1 MREKVKGTLDSLVEE
16 RKELVSMSMMMSFDD
31 GLSGYVINSG
41 NVHDTVKGINYVIS
55 ALGTY
60 GIHILMSTHWDE
72 INPDI
77 KGIANDL
84 DLRNPNKFIGRA
96 IRRNANKPILASTEK
111 PTYIIMMPLTP
122 SYFEQAYYRRA

>member
-1 MREKVKGTLDSLVEE
+1 MKGTLDSLVEE

-31 GLSGYVINSG
+31 GLSGYVINNG
-41 NVHDTVKGINYVIS
+41 KVHDTVKGINYVIN

-60 GIHILMSTHWDE
+60 GIHLLMSTHWDE

-77 KGIANDL
+77 PGIANDL
-84 DLRNPNKFIGRA
+84 DLRSPNKFIGRA

-111 PTYIIMMPLTP
+111 PTYIIMMPLVP
-122 SYFEQAYYRRA
+122 SYFEQAYYKRRD